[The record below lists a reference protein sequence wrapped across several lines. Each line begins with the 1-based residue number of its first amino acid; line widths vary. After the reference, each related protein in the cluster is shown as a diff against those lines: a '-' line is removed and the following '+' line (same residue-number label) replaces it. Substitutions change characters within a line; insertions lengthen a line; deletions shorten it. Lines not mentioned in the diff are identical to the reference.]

1 MPVVSARGSGVEVSS
16 GPHYVQPTRRKSE
29 MAFEVSKH
37 FLVPKHSKLSETEKN
52 KLLERYNIDL
62 LALPKILKEDP
73 ALAKLD
79 VKVGDV
85 VKIERKSK
93 TAGTTAY
100 YRVIVEA

>member
-1 MPVVSARGSGVEVSS
+1 
-16 GPHYVQPTRRKSE
+16 